1 MTRLN
6 KSCLDKQTFSFGNLT
21 DDRFFDAPPTV
32 FFFLLFPSLVFV
44 FCFSLVLVCFV
55 VDNSYTFDTENMGR
69 IMRKRTDDAG
79 QRLGGQVKQHL
90 RQIFENRYRAGK
102 NLWFFSKLRF

>member
-1 MTRLN
+1 MIG
-6 KSCLDKQTFSFGNLT
+6 SLT
-21 DDRFFDAPPTV
+21 HLLS
-32 FFFLLFPSLVFV
+32 FFLSLFFTHLCLHVLSHLCVFLVFV
-44 FCFSLVLVCFV
+44 
-55 VDNSYTFDTENMGR
+55 NSYTFDTENMGR

>member
-1 MTRLN
+1 MCFL
-6 KSCLDKQTFSFGNLT
+6 TF
-21 DDRFFDAPPTV
+21 
-32 FFFLLFPSLVFV
+32 
-44 FCFSLVLVCFV
+44 VCFWFFV
-55 VDNSYTFDTENMGR
+55 NSYTFDTENMGR

>member
-1 MTRLN
+1 M
-6 KSCLDKQTFSFGNLT
+6 CLWVL
-21 DDRFFDAPPTV
+21 
-32 FFFLLFPSLVFV
+32 FLSLV
-44 FCFSLVLVCFV
+44 FV